1 MNLIKILTQFLFL
14 STNNVIKIT
23 GVKGENSQFLIV
35 ENHQDHKKKLLSINV
50 KNPLNIQNFD
60 NLEMFLFSLNN
71 TNLDIFVSG
80 NRTQFR
86 YRGK

>member
-1 MNLIKILTQFLFL
+1 M
-14 STNNVIKIT
+14 VIKIN

-35 ENHQDHKKKLLSINV
+35 ENHQDHKKILLSINV
-50 KNPLNIQNFD
+50 KKPLNIQKFD

-80 NRTQFR
+80 NLTQFR
-86 YRGK
+86 Y